1 MRKTEVYQVRLDSQ
15 EKKQAFAVFKQL
27 GITPAQAVRLF
38 FKQVVLTKSIPFAIE
53 NQNINMEQ
61 LLKLR
66 KAKASSLNQNPS
78 SLNEDDDHEDL
89 FEELNALLGESG
101 QHLTVLHF

>member
-61 LLKLR
+61 LVKLK
-66 KAKASSLNQNPS
+66 KIKQDQETSTSSATEIEN
-78 SLNEDDDHEDL
+78 DDDL
-89 FEELNALLGESG
+89 FAELNALLGENSS
-101 QHLTVLHF
+101 QQESP

>member
-53 NQNINMEQ
+53 
-61 LLKLR
+61 
-66 KAKASSLNQNPS
+66 
-78 SLNEDDDHEDL
+78 
-89 FEELNALLGESG
+89 
-101 QHLTVLHF
+101 

>member
-66 KAKASSLNQNPS
+66 KMKSGSAQITHNGADTEL
-78 SLNEDDDHEDL
+78 DDDTF
-89 FEELNALLGESG
+89 FEELNALLGESD
-101 QHLTVLHF
+101 QL

>member
-38 FKQVVLTKSIPFAIE
+38 FKQVVLTKSIP
-53 NQNINMEQ
+53 
-61 LLKLR
+61 LR
-66 KAKASSLNQNPS
+66 SKIRTLIWNNY
-78 SLNEDDDHEDL
+78 
-89 FEELNALLGESG
+89 
-101 QHLTVLHF
+101 

>member
-27 GITPAQAVRLF
+27 GISPAQAVRLF

-66 KAKASSLNQNPS
+66 KSKNAAINDPS
-78 SLNEDDDHEDL
+78 TAIHLDVEDDHEDL
-89 FEELNALLGESG
+89 FEELNALLGESDK
-101 QHLTVLHF
+101 T